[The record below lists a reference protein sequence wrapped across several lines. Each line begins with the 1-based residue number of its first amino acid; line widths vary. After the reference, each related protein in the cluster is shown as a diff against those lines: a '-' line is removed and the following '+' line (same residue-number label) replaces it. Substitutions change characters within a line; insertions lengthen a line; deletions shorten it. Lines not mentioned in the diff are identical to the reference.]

1 MFNFSKFY
9 PHREDFTLGAGSS
22 LTVNFVLFV
31 AAMIDQ
37 AKKILKTVFGYDGF
51 IFLQEDVIE
60 NILRKNDTLVIMPTG
75 GGKSLCYQIPALMFK
90 GLTIVVSPLISLM
103 KDQVEQ
109 LMESGVSAVLLN
121 SSLTHYEYGR
131 NVEFIKQGNVKLL
144 YVAPESL
151 LKSSVLEMLSSVPVD
166 CLAID
171 EAHCISAWGHDFRP
185 EYRQLVDVRM
195 HFPKAVCI
203 ALTATA
209 TPRVREDIKSSLGF
223 EDSGEYVSGFNRE
236 NLFLQVVS
244 KNDPLDQ
251 TIGFI
256 RKFPEQSGIIYC
268 FTRRQVDDLYTVLK
282 DKGFSVRPYHAGLS
296 EIERKQN
303 QNLFIR
309 DDAQIIVA
317 TIAFGMG
324 INKPNVRFVV
334 HFDMPKNMESYYQE
348 IGRAGRDGLPAHC
361 MLLFSY
367 ADIHKIT
374 HFINKKK
381 DPEKRVAH
389 IHLNA
394 FLRFVETHDCRRIP
408 LLNYFGEEYSIENCN
423 RCDNCL
429 AGEKELTDLTIPAQ
443 KFLSC
448 VKRTGEMFGMGHI
461 IDVLRGSSA
470 RKVIKFGHD
479 KLSTY
484 GIGKE
489 FSKKQWMILARQF
502 LYKKLLIQ
510 DMEYGSLKL
519 TDKAWDVFQGE
530 KTVLGHLKKRDNNKE
545 VAEEPKIKTTPDHD
559 NDLFEILRK
568 KRKNL
573 ADDAGVPPY
582 VIFSDR
588 TLIELAAYFPQTME
602 GLLDIHGVG
611 IVKRK
616 KYGSVFLR
624 LIQTYCRDREIKER
638 YKNSKIQTRTLP
650 RQAERQRHIVIGEA
664 LDSGCSIPDIMAEFN
679 IKLDTVL
686 NHLFNYYYEGRT
698 IRSADEL
705 LKMSTCSPDQKHL
718 VLDTFKR
725 LGSELLKPIFEA
737 LDGKI
742 SYQELKIFRL
752 YYLIKNR

>member
-1 MFNFSKFY
+1 M
-9 PHREDFTLGAGSS
+9 
-22 LTVNFVLFV
+22 NFVIFV
-31 AAMIDQ
+31 ATMIDQ

-51 IFLQEDVIE
+51 ISLQEDVIE

-75 GGKSLCYQIPALMFK
+75 GGKSLCYQIPALIFK

-121 SSLTHYEYGR
+121 SSLTPNEYRR
-131 NVEFIKQGNVKLL
+131 NVELIKKGKVKLL
-144 YVAPESL
+144 YLAPESL
-151 LKSSVLEMLSSVPVD
+151 LKSSVLEMLSSLHVD

-171 EAHCISAWGHDFRP
+171 EAHCISAWGHDFRR
-185 EYRQLVDVRM
+185 EYRQLVDVRSR
-195 HFPKAVCI
+195 FPNAVYI

-209 TPRVREDIKSSLGF
+209 TPRVRKDIKSSLGF
-223 EDSGEYVSGFNRE
+223 EDSGEYVAGFNRE
-236 NLFLQVVS
+236 NLFLQIVS
-244 KNDPLDQ
+244 KNNPLDQ
-251 TIGFI
+251 TLGFI
-256 RKFPEQSGIIYC
+256 RKFPGQSGIIYC

-282 DKGFSVRPYHAGLS
+282 DEGFSVRPYHAGLT

-309 DDAQIIVA
+309 DDTQIIVA

-374 HFINKKK
+374 HFINKKNEH
-381 DPEKRVAH
+381 EKRVAH

-394 FLRFVETHDCRRIP
+394 FLNFVETDDCRRIP
-408 LLNYFGEEYSIENCN
+408 LLNYFGEEYSIEKCN
-423 RCDNCL
+423 MCDNCL
-429 AGEKELTDLTIPAQ
+429 AGEKELTDITIPAQ

-461 IDVLRGSSA
+461 IDVLRGSTA
-470 RKVIKFGHD
+470 RKVLKFGHN

-489 FSKKQWMILARQF
+489 FSKKQWMLLARQF
-502 LYKKLLIQ
+502 LHKKLMIQ

-519 TDKAWDVFQGE
+519 TDKAWDVFQDK
-530 KTVLGHLKKRDNNKE
+530 KTVLGHLKKEYNDKDT
-545 VAEEPKIKTTPDHD
+545 EEESKIKTTPDHD
-559 NDLFEILRK
+559 KDLFEILRK

-588 TLIELAAYFPQTME
+588 TLIEMAAYFPQTME
-602 GLLDIHGVG
+602 SFLDIHGVG
-611 IVKRK
+611 IAKRE
-616 KYGSVFLR
+616 KYGSIFLG
-624 LIQTYCRDREIKER
+624 LIQEHCRDREIKER
-638 YKNSKIQTRTLP
+638 PKNINIQTRTLP
-650 RQAERQRHIVIGEA
+650 RQAGRQRH
-664 LDSGCSIPDIMAEFN
+664 
-679 IKLDTVL
+679 
-686 NHLFNYYYEGRT
+686 
-698 IRSADEL
+698 
-705 LKMSTCSPDQKHL
+705 
-718 VLDTFKR
+718 
-725 LGSELLKPIFEA
+725 
-737 LDGKI
+737 
-742 SYQELKIFRL
+742 
-752 YYLIKNR
+752 

>member
-1 MFNFSKFY
+1 MS
-9 PHREDFTLGAGSS
+9 T
-22 LTVNFVLFV
+22 
-31 AAMIDQ
+31 MIDQ
-37 AKKILKTVFGYDGF
+37 AKEILKTVFGYDGF
-51 IFLQEDVIE
+51 ISLQEDVIR
-60 NILRKNDTLVIMPTG
+60 NILRKNDTVVIMPTG
-75 GGKSLCYQIPALMFK
+75 GGKSLCYQIPALIFK

-109 LMESGVSAVLLN
+109 LMESGVSAVRLN
-121 SSLTHYEYGR
+121 SSLTPYEYRR
-131 NVEFIKQGNVKLL
+131 NVERVKQGKVKLL

-151 LKSSVLEMLSSVPVD
+151 LKSSVLEMLSSIPVD

-185 EYRQLVDVRM
+185 EYRRLADVRLR
-195 HFPKAVCI
+195 FPQAVSI

-209 TPRVREDIKSSLGF
+209 TPRVRKDIKSSLGF
-223 EDSGEYVSGFNRE
+223 EDSGEYVAGFNRE

-244 KNDPLDQ
+244 KDNPLDQ
-251 TIGFI
+251 TIEFI

-268 FTRRQVDDLYTVLK
+268 FTRRQVDDLYSDLK
-282 DKGFSVRPYHAGLS
+282 NKGFSVRPYHAGMT

-303 QNLFIR
+303 QSLFIR
-309 DDAQIIVA
+309 DDVQIIVA

-374 HFINKKK
+374 HFINKRNAQ
-381 DPEKRVAH
+381 EKRIAH
-389 IHLNA
+389 IHFNA
-394 FLRFVETHDCRRIP
+394 FLRFVETDDCRRIP
-408 LLNYFGEEYSIENCN
+408 LLNYFGEEYSIEKCN
-423 RCDNCL
+423 MCDNCL
-429 AGEKELTDLTIPAQ
+429 AGEKELTDLTVPAQ

-448 VKRTGEMFGMGHI
+448 VKRTGEVFGMGHI
-461 IDVLRGSSA
+461 IDVLRGSRA
-470 RKVIKFGHD
+470 RKVLKFGHD
-479 KLSTY
+479 RLSTY

-489 FSKKQWMILARQF
+489 FSKKEWMILARQF
-502 LYKKLLIQ
+502 LHKKLLTQ

-519 TDKAWDVFQGE
+519 SDKAWDVFQSRE
-530 KTVLGHLKKRDNNKE
+530 TVLGHLKKQDDDKE
-545 VAEEPKIKTTPDHD
+545 VEKESKIKSTPDHD
-559 NDLFEILRK
+559 KDLFEILRK

-588 TLIELAAYFPQTME
+588 TLIEMASYFPRTME
-602 GLLDIHGVG
+602 SFLDIHGVG
-611 IVKRK
+611 IVKRE
-616 KYGSVFLR
+616 KYGSIFLG
-624 LIQTYCRDREIKER
+624 LIQEYCRERGIKER
-638 YKNSKIQTRTLP
+638 PKNINIQTRTLP
-650 RQAERQRHIVIGEA
+650 KQAVSQRHIVIGEA
-664 LDSGCSIPDIMAEFN
+664 LDSGRSIQGIMAEFN
-679 IKLDTVL
+679 IKQDTVI
-686 NHLFNYYYEGRT
+686 NHLFKYLHEGRT
-698 IRSADEL
+698 IRSADDL
-705 LKMSTCSPDQKHL
+705 LKLSTLSPDQRHL

-725 LGSELLKPIFEA
+725 LGPELLKPIFEA

-742 SYQELKIFRL
+742 SYQELKIFQL